1 MFTDLAIDLAGAYR
15 LSFLPLELD
24 AAHPDAPAWLAARAF
39 ANETVDVDV
48 SLAHLLVPA
57 GPDAPDAVKTVDA
70 GGNDVATD
78 GAPRPNWTR
87 RVPRP
92 ALIGH
97 AASLAP
103 Y

>member
-1 MFTDLAIDLAGAYR
+1 VFTDLAIDLAGAYR

-78 GAPRPNWTR
+78 GAPRPDWTR

-92 ALIGH
+92 PH
-97 AASLAP
+97 
-103 Y
+103 